1 MPPLALLGLLLLLA
15 AASSATPN
23 TCQPR
28 ADQPLMPIFHI
39 IGNITG
45 TGRTLSAEHINDV
58 SAVVMHGGLYHIFNQ
73 GNGNYWDH
81 VVSDDLIH
89 WVRLTPPIT
98 PGRNPTGVLEKNWYD
113 EMGSWDG
120 SLTLLPA
127 EQSPT
132 GKPIPLIMYDII
144 EGKKPPYGGPQR
156 AAPAAPLELEPETGR

>member
-1 MPPLALLGLLLLLA
+1 MLHASNLDFCQNKWSGLKGLTTKIMVAHLALLGLLLLA
-15 AASSATPN
+15 AGSSATPN
-23 TCQPR
+23 TCQHR

-89 WVRLTPPIT
+89 WHH
-98 PGRNPTGVLEKNWYD
+98 
-113 EMGSWDG
+113 
-120 SLTLLPA
+120 
-127 EQSPT
+127 
-132 GKPIPLIMYDII
+132 
-144 EGKKPPYGGPQR
+144 
-156 AAPAAPLELEPETGR
+156 